1 MAHELVCWKCGASLA
16 DLALPLRRLEECAK
30 CRAQLHVCR
39 MCREYDPR
47 VTGACREQNA
57 EEVRNKE
64 GANFCDFFRPR
75 PGAHS
80 AGNGGASDQALSELH
95 KLFGPR

>member
-16 DLALPLRRLEECAK
+16 DVTLPLRRLEECPK

-39 MCREYDPR
+39 MCREYDVR
-47 VTGACREQNA
+47 VTGACREQGA

-75 PGAHS
+75 PDAHS
-80 AGNGGASDQALSELH
+80 GRSTAADQALSELN

>member
-16 DLALPLRRLEECAK
+16 DLTLPLRRLEECPK

-39 MCREYDPR
+39 MCREYDTH
-47 VTGACREQNA
+47 VTGACREQGA

-64 GANFCDFFRPR
+64 GANFCDFFHPR
-75 PGAHS
+75 PGAY
-80 AGNGGASDQALSELH
+80 AGHGAATDQALSELN